1 MPHIC
6 QNCSTPFEGEFCPS
20 CGQPAA
26 SIDLPVGAFAR
37 DFASEA
43 LSLDSRVRHTL
54 GPLFFRPGVVA
65 KEYVEG
71 HRARFVPPVRLYLL
85 ASFAMFLVLS
95 QAGLDVNNV
104 VVNGEQVLDS
114 AGAVVA
120 PSPDEVPTRVDE
132 GEQEMAGGDEEETLQ
147 GVFFERIGRGFER
160 LSADQEGFSRL
171 FFNRL
176 AQGMF
181 FLLPA
186 FALLLK
192 IAYRR
197 RLYVHH
203 AVFAVYLHSF
213 AFMIVAASALP
224 DALGMSTI
232 GRWTP
237 VILLVVPVHL
247 LMAMKRFYDESWPRT
262 ILKCGAVSWFYMSI
276 TTITVAALLVV
287 SLLTI

>member
-1 MPHIC
+1 MP
-6 QNCSTPFEGEFCPS
+6 G
-20 CGQPAA
+20 
-26 SIDLPVGAFAR
+26 LVAR
-37 DFASEA
+37 
-43 LSLDSRVRHTL
+43 
-54 GPLFFRPGVVA
+54 
-65 KEYVEG
+65 EYVEG

-104 VVNGEQVLDS
+104 VVDGEPVLDS
-114 AGAVVA
+114 MGAVVTT
-120 PSPDEVPTRVDE
+120 VPEELGV
-132 GEQEMAGGDEEETLQ
+132 GDEADAERTLQ
-147 GVFFERIGRGFER
+147 GVFFERIGQGFER

-203 AVFAVYLHSF
+203 AVFALYLHSF
-213 AFMIVAASALP
+213 AFIIVAASALP
-224 DALGMSTI
+224 DAVGMSTI

-237 VILLVVPVHL
+237 VILLVIPVHL
-247 LMAMKRFYDESWPRT
+247 LIAMTRFYNESWLRT
-262 ILKCGAVSWFYMSI
+262 ILKCAAVSWAYASI
-276 TTITVAALLVV
+276 SIVTVAALLVA